1 MDIHRFRNQGNK
13 SSKPTGV
20 TLDCACIHCDYYQD
34 GIRLGPGMTRGYY
47 YFPAFHSVKKK
58 IVPVNIYRYLK
69 IEGCKSPE
77 QENPE
82 LARFRSLNKFLY
94 FERGMFESK
103 TFEIEIMSE
112 FPRLQLKS
120 NYCPQCGK
128 MGLQFCLEE
137 HLD

>member
-1 MDIHRFRNQGNK
+1 MDIHRFRKKADNPT
-13 SSKPTGV
+13 KPNGV
-20 TLDCACIHCDYYQD
+20 ELDCACIHCDYYQD
-34 GIRLGPGMTRGYY
+34 GILLGPVATKGSY

-58 IVPVNIYRYLK
+58 IVSLNIYKYLK
-69 IEGCKSPE
+69 IEKTKSPD

-82 LARFRSLNKFLY
+82 MVRFKSQNKFLY
-94 FERGMFESK
+94 FEKGMFESK
-103 TFEIEIMSE
+103 GFEIEFLSE

>member
-1 MDIHRFRNQGNK
+1 MNARRLR
-13 SSKPTGV
+13 KPV
-20 TLDCACIHCDYYQD
+20 EKQSQPVSITLDCACVHCDYYQD
-34 GIRLGPGMTRGYY
+34 GIQLGPSGKEEY
-47 YFPAFHSVKKK
+47 YFPALHSLKRK
-58 IVPVNIYRYLK
+58 IVSINISRFLK
-69 IEGCKSPE
+69 IEKCKSPD

-82 LARFRSLNKFLY
+82 LARFRSQHTYPY
-94 FERGMFESK
+94 FENGMFESK
-103 TFEIEIMSE
+103 TLEIDIMSE